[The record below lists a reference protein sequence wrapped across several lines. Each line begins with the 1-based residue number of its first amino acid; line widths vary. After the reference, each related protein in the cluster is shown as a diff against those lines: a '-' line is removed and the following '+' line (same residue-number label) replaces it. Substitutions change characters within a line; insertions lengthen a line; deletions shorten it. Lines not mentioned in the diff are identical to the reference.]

1 MSKKKYNK
9 SITQK
14 NNNLEKI
21 NKNTITA
28 LIIGIVLG
36 LIIPFWG
43 WIVVIIISVIV
54 IGAEI
59 ISK

>member
-9 SITQK
+9 SITPK

-43 WIVVIIISVIV
+43 WVVVIIISVIF

>member
-9 SITQK
+9 TITQK